1 MNVAYNKETDFLK
14 TYVALLNR
22 LSPFENKTDFE
33 TIKTVTNAKA
43 LLRRAELI
51 FAGAKPDGRF
61 GFTSGASIETLSD
74 RARNYIE
81 ALERG
86 EYPLKGKFC
95 PPGFW
100 VADHSVVA
108 EGDTLHLFFNKHE
121 IGYEWS
127 ESPCRGFG
135 HAVTENLSDWRFCPD
150 IMLCEN
156 DSFDFYQAWSPS
168 LVKRGNKYYMLY
180 TGVNY
185 NMAQA
190 VCLAQSSDLYNWTKI
205 SKDPVYVPGD
215 WCPWHKNKW
224 SDCRDNFVLERDGKF
239 INYFCTKRKT
249 AGGGEEMCI
258 GIAESDNLMDWQD
271 KTTFRLSGMLN
282 APESPFVLERG
293 GKYYFFYTNCGL
305 GTCYAI
311 SDNPY
316 GGFIEAGELMVNKDC
331 FGEAFVPSCAEVFRF
346 KGQWYITVA
355 ERLPG
360 NEQYIEIKKLVWQS
374 EKCFVENNL

>member
-51 FAGAKPDGRF
+51 FAGAKP
-61 GFTSGASIETLSD
+61 
-74 RARNYIE
+74 
-81 ALERG
+81 
-86 EYPLKGKFC
+86 
-95 PPGFW
+95 
-100 VADHSVVA
+100 
-108 EGDTLHLFFNKHE
+108 
-121 IGYEWS
+121 
-127 ESPCRGFG
+127 
-135 HAVTENLSDWRFCPD
+135 
-150 IMLCEN
+150 
-156 DSFDFYQAWSPS
+156 
-168 LVKRGNKYYMLY
+168 
-180 TGVNY
+180 
-185 NMAQA
+185 
-190 VCLAQSSDLYNWTKI
+190 
-205 SKDPVYVPGD
+205 
-215 WCPWHKNKW
+215 
-224 SDCRDNFVLERDGKF
+224 DGKF